1 MSQLREP
8 QQEHQNQRYRL
19 NEQDEDLPMDLGSLQ
34 DIFTF
39 RFFEGR
45 PITNIIMAILWS
57 IGLPILLY
65 QLLKPR
71 LGQVVAM
78 IIASCPPLVIVIS

>member
-1 MSQLREP
+1 MTE
-8 QQEHQNQRYRL
+8 QQPNRMYKQNQ
-19 NEQDEDLPMDLGSLQ
+19 DLPMDLGSLQ

-45 PITNIIMAILWS
+45 PIMNIIMAILWS

-65 QLLKPR
+65 ELLKPR
-71 LGQVVAM
+71 IGQVIAM
-78 IIASCPPLVIVIS
+78 IVASCPPLVLVIS

>member
-1 MSQLREP
+1 MS
-8 QQEHQNQRYRL
+8 EHRSANETQNIT
-19 NEQDEDLPMDLGSLQ
+19 DLSSLQ

-39 RFFEGR
+39 QFVQGR
-45 PITNIIMAILWS
+45 PITNIIIAILWS

-65 QLLKPR
+65 ELLKPR

-78 IIASCPPLVIVIS
+78 IIASCPPLVIVISRGNLMC

>member
-1 MSQLREP
+1 
-8 QQEHQNQRYRL
+8 
-19 NEQDEDLPMDLGSLQ
+19 MDLGSLQ

-39 RFFEGR
+39 KFFEGR

-78 IIASCPPLVIVIS
+78 IIASCPPLAIVIT

>member
-1 MSQLREP
+1 
-8 QQEHQNQRYRL
+8 
-19 NEQDEDLPMDLGSLQ
+19 MDLGSLQ

-39 RFFEGR
+39 KFFEGR
-45 PITNIIMAILWS
+45 PIANFIMAILWS

-71 LGQVVAM
+71 IGQVFAM
-78 IIASCPPLVIVIS
+78 LAASCPPLVLVIS

>member
-1 MSQLREP
+1 MSQLRD
-8 QQEHQNQRYRL
+8 HQNQTYRL
-19 NEQDEDLPMDLGSLQ
+19 NQQDEDLPMDLGSLQ

-39 RFFEGR
+39 KFFEGR

-78 IIASCPPLVIVIS
+78 IIASCPPLAIVIT